1 MQERIRSALLTMLQ
15 NSGDDWFIII
25 EEPEHEK
32 FVQFAFDESS
42 GLFFDLPFQAL
53 TKAELEKAKK
63 LFAGLSIDSQ
73 KAPMLDHPGGKEIG
87 QQESFNYHVGRDI
100 DLAVNLACRVFRE
113 VYALNDSARLD
124 VTIMR

>member
-1 MQERIRSALLTMLQ
+1 MQERIRSALLTILQ

-32 FVQFAFDESS
+32 FVQFAFDESA

-53 TKAELEKAKK
+53 TKAELATAKS
-63 LFAGLSIDSQ
+63 LFAGLAIDSQ

-87 QQESFNYHVGRDI
+87 
-100 DLAVNLACRVFRE
+100 
-113 VYALNDSARLD
+113 
-124 VTIMR
+124 